1 MELKKFVKEVLI
13 EITEAVEE
21 AKSES
26 KLSIAPFRMMDGAD
40 IIKVIKEPQFVE
52 FDIGLNVK
60 NSNSKKNKTDLGIS
74 ISIVKAAVNGL
85 EYSNEERNYDHRIK
99 FSVPVYFQA
108 TTQKRTN

>member
-21 AKSES
+21 AKSEA
-26 KLSIAPFRMMDGAD
+26 KLSIAPFRLIDKSD
-40 IIKVIKEPQFVE
+40 IIKVVKEPQFIE

-60 NSNSKKNKTDLGIS
+60 NSNSKKSKTGLGMS
-74 ISIVKAAVNGL
+74 ISVVKADANGL
-85 EYSNEERNYDHRIK
+85 KESNEEKNYDHRIK

-108 TTQKRTN
+108 SSTKRTD